1 MRRRWRRREEEEL
14 GWVKKSLLSVGRQK
28 GRLLKDRQK

>member
-14 GWVKKSLLSVGRQK
+14 GWVKKSLLSVGSQK
-28 GRLLKDRQK
+28 GRLLIDRQT